1 VDESVLRRPVGGIDV
16 LRAQLEHLVI
26 MSEVDTVTL
35 RILPTALGA
44 YSGMDTGTFLI
55 LTFPDIGEPDLVYVE
70 YVSGSMHIERAGE
83 VDQSRVVFNRLR
95 SAALSPADSVDLL
108 ERVID
113 EL

>member
-1 VDESVLRRPVGGIDV
+1 
-16 LRAQLEHLVI
+16 
-26 MSEVDTVTL
+26 
-35 RILPTALGA
+35 
-44 YSGMDTGTFLI
+44 
-55 LTFPDIGEPDLVYVE
+55 VE